1 MVLPVL
7 QGCIKDPGRGDAKPF
22 PDPPAQ
28 ALLTV
33 MRKGSPPI
41 SSSPWGDRGASQGI
55 STLRYQQVSVS
66 IGLVC
71 SPSRRMLKTL

>member
-7 QGCIKDPGRGDAKPF
+7 QGCTKDPGRCNAKPF

-33 MRKGSPPI
+33 MREG
-41 SSSPWGDRGASQGI
+41 SSPASFSPWDDRGTSQGI
-55 STLRYQQVSVS
+55 SSLRYQQVSAS

-71 SPSRRMLKTL
+71 SFP